1 MIIEAKDLTKAFR
14 GHEAVRGVTLSVPE
28 GAALALIGANG
39 AGKTTTLRLLLD
51 ILRPD
56 GGTAKMLGV
65 DSTRLSP
72 MDFTAIGYV
81 SESQKLPER
90 LSVAQF
96 FDYLRP
102 LYPNWDR
109 ALEADLRARLDLPP
123 KRRIGKL
130 SHGMRVKT
138 ALAGA
143 LAFRP
148 KVLVLDE
155 PLSGLDPL
163 VRDEV
168 LEELLGQAA
177 EMTILI
183 SSHELTEIEGF
194 ATHVAY
200 MERGRIAFQQPMETL
215 IARFRAVTVAFDEA
229 PPPPDPSWIRYKVAG
244 HAATFVESA
253 YDGPETL
260 ARKVGP
266 GARIETSPMSLKDI
280 SKALM
285 RAGRKET
292 N

>member
-1 MIIEAKDLTKAFR
+1 MIIQAENLTKRFR
-14 GHEAVRGVTLSVPE
+14 GHDAVRGVTLTVPE
-28 GAALALIGANG
+28 GCAMALIGANG

-56 GGTAKMLGV
+56 EGTATILGV
-65 DSTRLSP
+65 DSTRLAAA
-72 MDFTAIGYV
+72 DFTSIGYV
-81 SESQKLPER
+81 SENQKLPDR
-90 LSVAQF
+90 LTVAQF

-102 LYPNWDR
+102 LYPAWDR
-109 ALEADLRARLDLPP
+109 ALETDLRTRLDLPP
-123 KRRIGKL
+123 RRRIGKL

-148 KVLVLDE
+148 KVLILDE

-168 LEELLGQAA
+168 LEGLLAQAA
-177 EMTILI
+177 DMTILI

-200 MERGRIAFQQPMETL
+200 MERGRIVFQEAIEDL
-215 IARFRAVTVAFDEA
+215 IARFRAVTVTFDDA
-229 PPPPDPSWIRYKVAG
+229 APPPDPGWIGYRVAG
-244 HAATFVESA
+244 HAATFVETA
-253 YDGPETL
+253 FEDADAL
-260 ARKVGP
+260 ARKVGS
-266 GARIETSPMSLKDI
+266 GRIETAPMSLKDI

-285 RAGRKET
+285 RASRREA

>member
-1 MIIEAKDLTKAFR
+1 MIIEAKDLTKRF
-14 GHEAVRGVTLSVPE
+14 GGQEAVRGVDLSVPE
-28 GAALALIGANG
+28 GAAMALIGANG

-56 GGTAKMLGV
+56 GGRASILGK
-65 DSTRLSP
+65 DSTRLAP
-72 MDFTAIGYV
+72 ADFAAIGYV
-81 SESQKLPER
+81 SENQKLPAR
-90 LSVAQF
+90 LTVAQF

-109 ALEADLRARLDLPP
+109 ALEDDLRDRLDLPAG
-123 KRRIGKL
+123 RRIGKL

-138 ALAGA
+138 ALASA

-148 KVLVLDE
+148 KVLILDE

-168 LEELLGQAA
+168 LEGLLAQAA
-177 EMTILI
+177 DMTILI

-194 ATHVAY
+194 ASHVAY
-200 MERGRIAFQQPMETL
+200 MEHGRIVFQQPIEALM
-215 IARFRAVTVAFDEA
+215 ARFRSVTVTFDDA
-229 PPPPDPSWIRYKVAG
+229 PPPPDPSWIRYAVAG
-244 HAATFVESA
+244 HAASFIESA
-253 YDGPETL
+253 YETPEAL
-260 ARKVGP
+260 ARKVGAA
-266 GARIETSPMSLKDI
+266 GRIETAPMSLKDI

-285 RAGRKET
+285 RASRKET

>member
-1 MIIEAKDLTKAFR
+1 MIIEAKDLTKRFG
-14 GHEAVRGVTLSVPE
+14 GHEAVRGVDLSVPE
-28 GAALALIGANG
+28 GAAMALIGANG

-56 GGTAKMLGV
+56 GGAASVLGV
-65 DSTRLSP
+65 DSRRLSP
-72 MDFTAIGYV
+72 ADFTTIGYV
-81 SESQKLPER
+81 SENQKLPAR
-90 LSVAQF
+90 LTVAQF

-109 ALEADLRARLDLPP
+109 ALEDDLRERLDLPAG
-123 KRRIGKL
+123 RRIGKL

-138 ALAGA
+138 ALASA

-148 KVLVLDE
+148 RVLILDE

-168 LEELLGQAA
+168 LEGLLAQAA
-177 EMTILI
+177 DMTILI

-194 ATHVAY
+194 ASHVAY
-200 MERGRIAFQQPMETL
+200 MEHGRIVFQQPIDELM
-215 IARFRAVTVAFDEA
+215 ARFRSVTVTFDDA
-229 PPPPDPSWIRYKVAG
+229 PPPPDPSWIRYAVNG
-244 HAATFVESA
+244 HAASFIESA
-253 YDGPETL
+253 YDDPEAL
-260 ARKVGP
+260 ARKVGA
-266 GARIETSPMSLKDI
+266 GRIETAPMSLKDI

-285 RAGRKET
+285 RASRKEA

>member
-1 MIIEAKDLTKAFR
+1 MIIEAKDLTKRFG
-14 GHEAVRGVTLSVPE
+14 GHDAVRGVTLSVPE
-28 GAALALIGANG
+28 GAAMALIGANG

-51 ILRPD
+51 ILRAD
-56 GGTAKMLGV
+56 GGTSSVLGK

-72 MDFTAIGYV
+72 ADFAAIGYV
-81 SESQKLPER
+81 SENQKLPVR
-90 LSVAQF
+90 LTVAQF

-102 LYPNWDR
+102 LYPTWDR
-109 ALEADLRARLDLPP
+109 ALEDDLRDRLDLPP
-123 KRRIGKL
+123 GRKVGKL

-168 LEELLGQAA
+168 LEGLLAQAA
-177 EMTILI
+177 DMTILI

-194 ATHVAY
+194 ASHVAY
-200 MERGRIAFQQPMETL
+200 MERGRIVFQEPIEALM
-215 IARFRAVTVAFDEA
+215 ARFRGVTVTFDDA
-229 PPPPDPSWIRYKVAG
+229 PPPPDPTWIRYAVAG
-244 HAATFVESA
+244 HAATFVESD
-253 YDGPETL
+253 YQGPEAL
-260 ARKVGP
+260 ARKVGA
-266 GARIETSPMSLKDI
+266 GARIETTPLSLKDI

-285 RAGRKET
+285 RASRKET

>member
-1 MIIEAKDLTKAFR
+1 MIIEAKGLTKRFR
-14 GHEAVRGVTLSVPE
+14 KHEAVRGLDLAVPE
-28 GAALALIGANG
+28 GAAMALIGANG

-51 ILRPD
+51 IIRPD
-56 GGTAKMLGV
+56 GGTATILGA

-72 MDFTAIGYV
+72 HDFTTIGYV
-81 SESQKLPER
+81 SENQKLPAR
-90 LSVAQF
+90 LTVAQF

-109 ALEADLRARLDLPP
+109 ALEDDLRARLDLPAE
-123 KRRIGKL
+123 RRIGKL

-148 KVLVLDE
+148 KVLILDE

-168 LEELLGQAA
+168 LEGLLAQAGD
-177 EMTILI
+177 MTILI

-194 ATHVAY
+194 ASHVAY
-200 MERGRIAFQQPMETL
+200 MERGRIVFQQPIEVLM
-215 IARFRAVTVAFDEA
+215 ARFRSVTVTFDDA
-229 PPPPDPSWIRYKVAG
+229 PPPPDPTWIRYEVAG
-244 HAATFVESA
+244 HAASFIESA
-253 YDGPETL
+253 YEGPEAL
-260 ARKVGP
+260 ARKVGAA
-266 GARIETSPMSLKDI
+266 GRIETAPMSLKEI

-285 RAGRKET
+285 RASRKEAH
-292 N
+292 